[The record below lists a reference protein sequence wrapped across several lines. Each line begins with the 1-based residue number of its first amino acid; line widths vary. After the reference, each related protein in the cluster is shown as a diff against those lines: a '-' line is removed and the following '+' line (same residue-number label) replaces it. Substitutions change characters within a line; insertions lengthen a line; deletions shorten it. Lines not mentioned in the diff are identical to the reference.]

1 MSSNLYN
8 INAEDNN
15 AFVTLYFN
23 VDNINYEVKRI
34 IKPKSDLKI
43 KINGEDKS
51 GKTFRESEKLLTDYL
66 PDLTADLIKT
76 TIIIGQGMPC
86 KFSSFSP
93 SGRKELL
100 EKLSKSDFMIEDLKT
115 RISNRQL
122 ELSNSLRENQN
133 KELEERTKLNISSAN
148 LTKLNTELENNVKPD
163 FEKDIEVASITI
175 ELIKNEITSIDND
188 LKELKEKTSEV
199 QSNLDKLKDKKQEE
213 LNIINES
220 ITKEK
225 TDILNIKSTKD
236 SDFRLLNTEINN
248 LKNIKDI
255 CPTCGQKIPGVIKKD
270 TSEQEKQ
277 LQKLKEII
285 KE

>member
-51 GKTFRESEKLLTDYL
+51 GKTFRESEKLLADYL

-100 EKLSKSDFMIEDLKT
+100 EKLSKSDFMIEDLKN

-148 LTKLNTELENNVKPD
+148 LTKLNIELENNVKPD

-175 ELIKNEITSIDND
+175 QLIKNEITSIDND

-225 TDILNIKSTKD
+225 TDILNIKATKD
-236 SDFRLLNTEINN
+236 SDFRLLNNEINN

-255 CPTCGQKIPGVIKKD
+255 CPTCGQKIPGVIKKRYF
-270 TSEQEKQ
+270 
-277 LQKLKEII
+277 
-285 KE
+285 